1 MGIMSQVDETYWP
14 TGYKEG
20 KCCWIKS
27 YWLPLWFLL
36 SLFAWMCLSPYHM
49 YITVYEFLELF
60 GFKEGYN
67 SFSFATETSE

>member
-1 MGIMSQVDETYWP
+1 MLLDKILLVAIMV
-14 TGYKEG
+14 
-20 KCCWIKS
+20 
-27 YWLPLWFLL
+27 LL